1 MFIPDT
7 DAEPGY
13 NHSNKRVGGKNLTYL
28 FCSHKYHKIEN
39 YFIFNWMS
47 REPRKEKTNARQVP
61 LPR

>member
-1 MFIPDT
+1 LGKYQCCGSGMFIPDT

-39 YFIFNWMS
+39 YFIF
-47 REPRKEKTNARQVP
+47 ELEKKNI
-61 LPR
+61 